1 MQSFTVQL
9 RQNCSVSL
17 KEYYYYVELSIE
29 LLNTNALEQILTDDD
44 PSSPLLKSNSSGS
57 EKQPILKFSYKI

>member
-9 RQNCSVSL
+9 RQNCSVRL
-17 KEYYYYVELSIE
+17 KVYYYYVELSVE

-44 PSSPLLKSNSSGS
+44 TSSPLFKSNFSGS
-57 EKQPILKFSYKI
+57 EK

>member
-17 KEYYYYVELSIE
+17 KVYYYYIELSVE

-44 PSSPLLKSNSSGS
+44 PFSPLFKSNSSGS
-57 EKQPILKFSYKI
+57 